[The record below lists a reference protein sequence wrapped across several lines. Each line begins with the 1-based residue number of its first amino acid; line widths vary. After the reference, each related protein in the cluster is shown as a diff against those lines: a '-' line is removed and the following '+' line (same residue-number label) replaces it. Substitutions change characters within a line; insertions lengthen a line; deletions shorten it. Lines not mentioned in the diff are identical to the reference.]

1 MRFFPFDD
9 PVHREVAE
17 LLPWL
22 ANGTLAGVEKAKA
35 ARHVSECIAC
45 RRELED
51 LRALQDAI
59 ANDDLDSGATQAF
72 AKLKTRIALDQPRST
87 QHLFDRLASRWHA
100 SDFWVR
106 GLLVAQFAVLVLIAG
121 AYLSRPVPQYYHT
134 LAAPAAAARGDVV
147 VVFQATTT
155 EREIRDVLLRVHAS
169 IVDGPS
175 GEGAYTLKVREGDP
189 QAVLEQLRRQPE
201 VKFCEPTLQPPRAS

>member
-22 ANGTLAGVEKAKA
+22 ANGTLAGFEKAKV

-51 LRALQDAI
+51 LRALQGAI
-59 ANDDLDSGATQAF
+59 ANDGLDSGATQAF
-72 AKLKTRIALDQPRST
+72 AKLKARIERDRPRRTQP
-87 QHLFDRLASRWHA
+87 LFHRVASRWHA
-100 SDFWVR
+100 SDFWAR
-106 GLLVAQFAVLVLIAG
+106 GLLVAQFAALIVIAG
-121 AYLSRPVPQYYHT
+121 VYLSRPPQYYHT
-134 LAAPAAAARGDVV
+134 LAAAATTARGDVV
-147 VVFQATTT
+147 VVFQGTTT
-155 EREIRDVLLRVHAS
+155 EREIRDVLLRVQAR

-175 GEGAYTLKVREGDP
+175 AEGAYTLKVREGD
-189 QAVLEQLRRQPE
+189 QRTVLEQLRQQPV
-201 VKFCEPTLQPPRAS
+201 VKFCEPMPQPPHAS